1 MECITTTHLVMRHN
15 CDINLPQLLGMYQ
28 DKKNRR
34 WIKLTLKKIED
45 YCGEIRV
52 MKGRRLG
59 RPARI

>member
-1 MECITTTHLVMRHN
+1 MRHN

-34 WIKLTLKKIED
+34 WIKLTLKKIEE